1 MVRSASVVEECES
14 LLRSPP
20 RAEVSQRRAIGTFAR
35 PERSLSSGTDRVV
48 ITMLG
53 LIAIVG
59 SAVVVGAVVMIK
71 HHDRARTCAVV
82 VGAALVWIS
91 VRTVKSA
98 GVGLSRICLRA
109 DYASVLAGEALAVG
123 TYAVV
128 TIGAVAWQ
136 SRRGST
142 TGSADRLR
150 GSRWVGAARLSSR
163 RAGVHRAMVH
173 INHQDARRPRP
184 RQARPTRPDPGSRPR
199 LRDRHRPSR
208 RRPTTP
214 QMRDQT
220 PPDHPSPA
228 VQPMPVAPHPVERI
242 RAAPPCSVLT

>member
-128 TIGAVAWQ
+128 TIGAVAWNLAADQ
-136 SRRGST
+136 PPAAPIACVDHGGWARRGCRLAAPAFIAPWST
-142 TGSADRLR
+142 LTIKTH
-150 GSRWVGAARLSSR
+150 VARVL
-163 RAGVHRAMVH
+163 
-173 INHQDARRPRP
+173 DKL
-184 RQARPTRPDPGSRPR
+184 D
-199 LRDRHRPSR
+199 LRDRTQAVVLAYETGIVRPGE
-208 RRPTTP
+208 
-214 QMRDQT
+214 DQ
-220 PPDHPSPA
+220 
-228 VQPMPVAPHPVERI
+228 PHLR
-242 RAAPPCSVLT
+242 